1 VVLGEFGE
9 QLIVSDWHTSGGLNI
24 PTVGQRTSFYGVS
37 GIPHVRIDGKYA
49 AVGAS
54 SCTSAAATYR
64 NYINTRLNETGGLA
78 PVQVEGVYGVDAGN
92 LTMQVMCTLVDAVT
106 LQSPRVYLVVL
117 EDDVLHQGVT
127 YQHIVRAEYHQDV
140 SLPTQ
145 GSSVMVSSVFPV
157 GPTWNVDNIECVAFI
172 QKMTG
177 DKEMYNSAHI
187 PLFFVL
193 AWEQTLVSVP
203 QGNGLAEFTGLL
215 TNTSDDPD
223 QLTLTLDNTFGWP
236 AEFMVEGEAGYH
248 TSPSIISLNPQDA
261 VEVYMRV
268 QTDGEVR
275 IGQGNFNV
283 HSALTD
289 RTQYT
294 SVRVF
299 NGSPAVLL
307 VDDDNGIQPTEQGFV
322 TALNANGYLFDS
334 WDVKGAHGGAAPEY
348 DDIKSYDLIVW
359 ITGWETYQPV
369 TPADGEALM
378 DFMDQGKGVFI
389 SAQDLT
395 TAFPVGHTFLVDYLG
410 VGSYTTNVRADQA
423 IGVAGDPIGD
433 GLSLTL
439 TYPLSSVNRADEFIA
454 NAIGTQFMNN
464 EIGRPIAVRAD
475 NGTAR
480 SVVLGFAGEAI
491 VANPNPDNCTV
502 LLGRAL
508 EWIYAPQGQGVE
520 EREVKLASHIGGIS
534 PNPLSFRGASG
545 EAAIRLRLSDHALQ
559 SPVRVDILD
568 LNGRLVRNVLNTT
581 LANGVTAAAWSG
593 LDASGRPVSSG
604 VYYARLTTSEGTHS
618 ARMVVMR

>member
-1 VVLGEFGE
+1 MSE
-9 QLIVSDWHTSGGLNI
+9 WHTSGGLNI

-37 GIPHVRIDGKYA
+37 GVPHVRIDGKYSQ
-49 AVGAS
+49 VGAG
-54 SCTSAAATYR
+54 SCSGAAAAYR
-64 NYINTRLNETGGLA
+64 NLINTRLNETGGLA
-78 PVQVEGVYGVDAGN
+78 PVKVEGVYGTDPSN
-92 LTMQVMCTLVDAVT
+92 ITMQVTCTLVDAVT

-117 EDDVLHQGVT
+117 ENNVFHQGTT
-127 YQHIVRAEYHQDV
+127 YHHIVRAEYHQDV

-145 GSSVMVSSVFPV
+145 GSSVTVSSTFPI
-157 GPTWNVDNIECVAFI
+157 GGTWNVDNIECVAFI

-177 DKEMYNSAHI
+177 DKEMYNSARI
-187 PLFFVL
+187 PLPADFEF
-193 AWEQTLVSVP
+193 AWDQTLVSVP

-215 TNTSDDPD
+215 TNISDDPD

-248 TSPSIISLNPQDA
+248 TTPSIISLSSQED
-261 VEVYMRV
+261 VQVFMRV
-268 QTDGEVR
+268 HTDTQVR
-275 IGQGNFNV
+275 IGTGNFIV

-289 RTQYT
+289 RTQLS

-307 VDDDNGIQPTEQGFV
+307 VDDDNGIQPTQELFV
-322 TALNANGYLFDS
+322 TALNANSYLFDI
-334 WDVKGAHGGAAPEY
+334 WDVKLGHGSAAPAL
-348 DDIKSYDLIVW
+348 DDMMPYDLIVW

-369 TPADGEALM
+369 TPADGENLM
-378 DFMDQGKGVFI
+378 DFMDLGRGVFI

-410 VGSYTTNVRADQA
+410 IGSYTTNVGALQA
-423 IGVAGDPIGD
+423 NGAAGDPIGD
-433 GLSLTL
+433 GLHLTL
-439 TYPLSSVNRADEFIA
+439 TYPLTSVNRADEYIA
-454 NAIGTQFMNN
+454 NAIGTQFMTNQT
-464 EIGRPIAVRAD
+464 GRPIAVRAD

-480 SVVLGFAGEAI
+480 SVALGFAGEAI
-491 VANPNPDNCTV
+491 DANPNPNNCTV

-508 EWIYAPQGQGVE
+508 DWIYAAQSQGVA
-520 EREVKLASHIGGIS
+520 ERDVKLVSHIGVIS
-534 PNPLSFRGASG
+534 PNPFSFHGAG
-545 EAAIRLRLSDHALQ
+545 NEAAIRLRLSSQALQ

-581 LANGVTAAAWSG
+581 LASGSTAAAWNG
-593 LDASGRPVSSG
+593 LDAGGRPVGSG

-618 ARMVVMR
+618 ARLVVMR